1 MSVNDLTNTIWQI
14 NEDYGTSEIGTK
26 YINLVCLGNNTT
38 YNSLSMYEDDGDYLL
53 VYGDSSPRDVVAY
66 YPDNWTD
73 YNTYKT
79 ISITGGT
86 DVTDAT
92 LIAWLENNAIQLQD
106 LTGTSWRFNN
116 NLDIADGSYNNTY
129 YINFTDNE
137 NNSWTSMNIDAGS
150 EEDEGDPEDPDDD
163 TYNEW
168 QDLTFGNQNNNDS
181 RIVYDG
187 SWQYYVDGNW
197 DYTGCIITITG
208 GQDTMDPALAQFLNA
223 NAVQQSAPAPA
234 PSVDLKLYF
243 GSSKID
249 KIAFMDNGTEKEVIK
264 TDCIVPISFED
275 ATWTQIKSACQD
287 GSVGSRWSLGDTK
300 TITCTDGNTYHIRL
314 IDLQV
319 GRYAYQSN
327 SQPTHA
333 VFELVE
339 LYSTTKPLISTGQT
353 INTYDGLTINTFT
366 LPEMLNQFT
375 DIASILENV
384 TFSCL
389 TTINNTTPNY
399 ASVSNKLFLPSL
411 WEFQESAVDRDW
423 WNNETI
429 SPYDSQ
435 KRYGVFD
442 YYKTHTTDTDRIKYK
457 VDNNSALPYWARSIA
472 SGDPYWSV
480 ITNEGSLS
488 QNYQAKRSG
497 NPTKA
502 GVSFIFAL

>member
-1 MSVNDLTNTIWQI
+1 MSVNDLTNTIWRL
-14 NEDYGTSEIGTK
+14 NEEIEYFPDGRDFTNYFNDETDSYNLNFTSNSNNYTTLTCQAVEDEYCCLKYGNQVVLNYDDMGYSGWTS
-26 YINLVCLGNNTT
+26 NN
-38 YNSLSMYEDDGDYLL
+38 YRI
-53 VYGDSSPRDVVAY
+53 VQ
-66 YPDNWTD
+66 
-73 YNTYKT
+73 
-79 ISITGGT
+79 ITGGS
-86 DVTDAT
+86 DAT
-92 LIAWLENNAIQLQD
+92 NLTLISWFEQNAVQVQD
-106 LTGTSWRFNN
+106 LTGTIWRFDN
-116 NLDIADGSYNNTY
+116 NLDIADGTYNNTY

-208 GQDTMDPALAQFLNA
+208 GTDTMDPALAQFLNA
-223 NAVQQSAPAPA
+223 NAVQQSAPA

-275 ATWTQIKSACQD
+275 ATWTQIKTACQD

-339 LYSTTKPLISTGQT
+339 LYSSTKSI
-353 INTYDGLTINTFT
+353 INT
-366 LPEMLNQFT
+366 
-375 DIASILENV
+375 
-384 TFSCL
+384 
-389 TTINNTTPNY
+389 
-399 ASVSNKLFLPSL
+399 
-411 WEFQESAVDRDW
+411 
-423 WNNETI
+423 
-429 SPYDSQ
+429 
-435 KRYGVFD
+435 
-442 YYKTHTTDTDRIKYK
+442 
-457 VDNNSALPYWARSIA
+457 
-472 SGDPYWSV
+472 
-480 ITNEGSLS
+480 
-488 QNYQAKRSG
+488 
-497 NPTKA
+497 
-502 GVSFIFAL
+502 